1 MVQDWG
7 VHFIFAK
14 LSLVTAS
21 INHKNDEDFI
31 WDLCFSKISNI
42 LLLKRGTPQK
52 VRAKYHNA
60 SVVGSVSKCL
70 ILPGIRGKI
79 KQGVSIQKVC
89 TDISKFDL
97 WKYFQKF
104 CTSCDEKISFG
115 MFLLIQILH
124 LGMFP
129 MFSLPNFLVFLFRSI
144 RNISVGVIH
153 MGHNRS
159 IQSLHL

>member
-21 INHKNDEDFI
+21 MNHLLNKNNEDFI
-31 WDLCFSKISNI
+31 WDLCFFSKLSNI

-52 VRAKYHNA
+52 VRAKCHNA
-60 SVVGSVSKCL
+60 SVVGSVSKCV

-89 TDISKFDL
+89 TNISKFDL
-97 WKYFQKF
+97 WKYFPKF
-104 CTSCDEKISFG
+104 FTCCDEKIIFG
-115 MFLLIQILH
+115 MFLFILH
-124 LGMFP
+124 LISCFQYWFFLILLNFP
-129 MFSLPNFLVFLFRSI
+129 IV
-144 RNISVGVIH
+144 
-153 MGHNRS
+153 
-159 IQSLHL
+159 

>member
-21 INHKNDEDFI
+21 MNHLLNKNNEDFI
-31 WDLCFSKISNI
+31 WDLCFSKLSNI

-52 VRAKYHNA
+52 VRAKCHNA
-60 SVVGSVSKCL
+60 SVVGSVTKCV

-89 TDISKFDL
+89 TNISKFDL

-104 CTSCDEKISFG
+104 CTYCDEKNNFWNVFADTNLTSWNVSNVSLSIFFGIS
-115 MFLLIQILH
+115 LL
-124 LGMFP
+124 
-129 MFSLPNFLVFLFRSI
+129 
-144 RNISVGVIH
+144 
-153 MGHNRS
+153 
-159 IQSLHL
+159 